1 MRLYSLNGKLANK
14 NVSRYLID
22 WNKPSRS
29 KIQFNVKKFF
39 EQYWKSHIVYEE
51 FPVYGSLMKVD
62 LLNATKR
69 IAVEVNGDQ
78 HESFN
83 EFFHANSRM
92 NYLQSIKRDC
102 KKAQWLE
109 KNNFKFIE
117 LYEKDLKTL
126 SPNFFLENFDINIF

>member
-1 MRLYSLNGKLANK
+1 MRLYSLNGKLVNK
-14 NVSRYLID
+14 NVSKYLINWD
-22 WNKPSRS
+22 KPSRS

-39 EQYWKSHIVYEE
+39 EAYWKSHIVYEE

-69 IAVEVNGDQ
+69 IAVEVNGEQ

-117 LYEKDLKTL
+117 LYQKDLKNL
-126 SPNFFLENFDINIF
+126 CPNFFLENFDINIF

>member
-1 MRLYSLNGKLANK
+1 MRLYSLNGKLVNK
-14 NVSRYLID
+14 NVSKYLINWD
-22 WNKPSRS
+22 KKSRS

-39 EQYWKSHIVYEE
+39 QQYWTNHIVYEE

-69 IAVEVNGDQ
+69 IAVEANGEQ

-117 LYEKDLKTL
+117 LYEKDLKNL
-126 SPNFFLENFDINIF
+126 SPNFFLENFGINIF